1 MPSET
6 DPHPNSPQ
14 ITLIDNAPTLESSLP
29 PAQSENPELN
39 PPSPNTNYSSFP
51 SDSAPASPN
60 TEFVVTIPAT
70 GPTERPKIRAP
81 SPRDQMTPRPIQV
94 VTGIT
99 GRHSNNSND
108 FSLFSHPPHPMH
120 TTPQRRFR
128 PPRPRVISRV
138 RIVGSGRVQHYPMD
152 TQRTG
157 WKKMAA
163 NYETQYRLGVFGF
176 AFSVDA
182 QMPGN
187 FGLWDQLAALQ
198 FIRLFGGNPEDIT
211 LLGHSAGAASVS
223 ALAISPHSRRKSKG
237 SRKATVKFL
246 YVTDLKQSNRF
257 RI

>member
-39 PPSPNTNYSSFP
+39 PPSPNTDYSSFP

-163 NYETQYRLGVFGF
+163 KF
-176 AFSVDA
+176 
-182 QMPGN
+182 
-187 FGLWDQLAALQ
+187 DQQPVPLNLIH
-198 FIRLFGGNPEDIT
+198 FDSPPNI
-211 LLGHSAGAASVS
+211 SAGRSIASCEINPSFPPTNCQIPVPLPIPFYS
-223 ALAISPHSRRKSKG
+223 AQPVALTAFFPRISHN
-237 SRKATVKFL
+237 L
-246 YVTDLKQSNRF
+246 
-257 RI
+257 